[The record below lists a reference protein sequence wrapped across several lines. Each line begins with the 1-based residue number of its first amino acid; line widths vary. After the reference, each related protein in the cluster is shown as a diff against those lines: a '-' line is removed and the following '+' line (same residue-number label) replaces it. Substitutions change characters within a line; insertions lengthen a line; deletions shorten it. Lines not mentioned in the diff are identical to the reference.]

1 MVCRNFTSKV
11 MLLVTSQFT
20 RHRRD
25 GVWAW
30 NQHCKTSEL
39 REVRC
44 FAHGHTGDNCSE
56 PAASVFQLQAGSNST
71 DGGRKRQTFNNSW
84 SWSCAFR
91 WSRDLIMESFKPLSC
106 FYLGLSVGL
115 LPDGI
120 KTFPHLV
127 TRTEV
132 HRYLALE
139 YASKAVIQ
147 GQFHKFQSWG
157 WIQ

>member
-1 MVCRNFTSKV
+1 MVCRNFTSK
-11 MLLVTSQFT
+11 MTLLVTSQFAH
-20 RHRRD
+20 RRRD

-39 REVRC
+39 REVRW

-56 PAASVFQLQAGSNST
+56 PATSVFQLHAGSHST
-71 DGGRKRQTFNNSW
+71 DGGRKRQTFNNFW
-84 SWSCAFR
+84 SLSCAFR
-91 WSRDLIMESFKPLSC
+91 WSRDLIMESCKPLSC

-132 HRYLALE
+132 HRSLALE
-139 YASKAVIQ
+139 YASKAVI
-147 GQFHKFQSWG
+147 
-157 WIQ
+157 